1 MRPRRFVVAV
11 TGASGA
17 AYSQRLLELLGAS
30 GADIHLLVTS
40 WGRRLI
46 KDELGMGRFDLDELT
61 RGHGERVRLHNEND
75 VGGVPGS
82 GSFMHDGMVIMP
94 CSANT
99 LGRIA
104 AGMTDNLV
112 HRAAACTLKE
122 RRKLVLCHRETPL
135 TLIEIENMATVARAG
150 GIIAPLNP
158 GFYLGPTSVDDI
170 LDFMVGRVLD
180 LLDVEH
186 DLSTRWEDHVS
197 DSPMPG
203 DDSTS

>member
-1 MRPRRFVVAV
+1 MKSRRFVVAV

-46 KDELGMGRFDLDELT
+46 KDELGMGKFDLDEFT
-61 RGHGERVRLHNEND
+61 RGHADRVKMHNEND
-75 VGGVPGS
+75 VGGAPGS
-82 GSFMHDGMVIMP
+82 GSFLHDGMVIIP

-158 GFYLGPTSVDDI
+158 GFYLGPTSVADI
-170 LDFMVGRVLD
+170 LDFMVGRILD

-186 DLSTRWEDHVS
+186 DLSTRWEDHVDGS
-197 DSPMPG
+197 SGSNHDAAS
-203 DDSTS
+203 